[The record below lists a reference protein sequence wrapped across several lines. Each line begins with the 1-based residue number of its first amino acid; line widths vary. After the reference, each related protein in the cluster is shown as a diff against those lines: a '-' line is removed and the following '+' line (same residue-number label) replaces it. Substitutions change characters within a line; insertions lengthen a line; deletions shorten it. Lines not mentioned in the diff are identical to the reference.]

1 MGEEQDLWCP
11 WLVAQAWFQFSYLSS
26 LENSELF
33 GGFGS
38 CSGDSSV
45 VPLSWCLD
53 CLGQSTFHSRSQNQR
68 VLQVFVGLDQ
78 QTRSSSSTCT
88 ERKKSFHCRLLR
100 KRCWLPAAHLSL
112 QELSA
117 VL

>member
-1 MGEEQDLWCP
+1 MVSLAG
-11 WLVAQAWFQFSYLSS
+11 SSS
-26 LENSELF
+26 LVPVLLPQLTGELGIIWWF
-33 GGFGS
+33 WFLLWGQQRGA
-38 CSGDSSV
+38 SV
-45 VPLSWCLD
+45 LVPGLPGTEHL
-53 CLGQSTFHSRSQNQR
+53 HSRSQNQR

-100 KRCWLPAAHLSL
+100 KSCWLPAAHLSL